1 MTSRNKEKGSFFSRR
16 RNSIVAVAVILA
28 VLIAGC
34 VAVSVALREEPDDD
48 GQSGEIVLLPGEALY
63 GKSYLVYDRID
74 RAKLKKVSIHNPDN
88 ASTGEQYVDWALEF
102 AYDEDDE
109 QYVFLSGQD
118 YAELDETAISYFAV
132 SVGTMSFTSRVE
144 DHCEDFSPYG
154 LDYASPEEAKS
165 ITVECVDGKKHVIY
179 VGNMNP
185 SGTGYYVRSMDT
197 AEDEDGNEYVRD
209 SVYLLT
215 SATTEYLSS
224 SAMAH
229 PASIVTPRLSYP
241 TQTGFSVFALLS
253 NSSDLN
259 IIFEKTK
266 MTTSDA
272 VFGGVSAYKST
283 NMEGFYSSSR
293 FETRIS
299 RFKELMGDEVL
310 EYATELRTEVDE
322 DTGKEYSYYYFSD
335 EILAKYGLDPATV
348 EYMMF
353 YTVQYED
360 AEEEPVQ
367 SEVYFSK
374 KQPDGFY
381 YAYSLNF
388 NTICRVDDS
397 VVDFLEWSTIDFLD
411 SYIYR
416 LSIAYCER
424 LTVDGT
430 LNGVPF
436 REVFRGENDAQGILR
451 KVFSEGKGEY
461 VELESY
467 RSLFQEIYST
477 AMRGNAPED
486 LDIDALKEQGPYL
499 TLSIDTTDVTI
510 YKKDSNGNDTS
521 IIDRVL
527 PGITRTLRFYRYS
540 NGRALVTI
548 ETIDENG
555 ESSGE
560 NGAFYVTIP
569 RLDKLVSDAY
579 NVNEGLPVDP
589 FARD

>member
-1 MTSRNKEKGSFFSRR
+1 
-16 RNSIVAVAVILA
+16 
-28 VLIAGC
+28 
-34 VAVSVALREEPDDD
+34 
-48 GQSGEIVLLPGEALY
+48 
-63 GKSYLVYDRID
+63 
-74 RAKLKKVSIHNPDN
+74 
-88 ASTGEQYVDWALEF
+88 
-102 AYDEDDE
+102 
-109 QYVFLSGQD
+109 
-118 YAELDETAISYFAV
+118 
-132 SVGTMSFTSRVE
+132 
-144 DHCEDFSPYG
+144 
-154 LDYASPEEAKS
+154 
-165 ITVECVDGKKHVIY
+165 
-179 VGNMNP
+179 
-185 SGTGYYVRSMDT
+185 
-197 AEDEDGNEYVRD
+197 
-209 SVYLLT
+209 
-215 SATTEYLSS
+215 
-224 SAMAH
+224 MAH

-397 VVDFLEWSTIDFLD
+397 VVDFLEWNTIDFLD

-430 LNGVPF
+430 LNGEPF
-436 REVFRGENDAQGILR
+436 REVFCGENDAQGILR